1 MTPEELKLLKI
12 KYLNEWASGRESVS
26 KTGKDDMK
34 SVRSFKSHKIET
46 QISTKK
52 HSFRK
57 PDIISPEK
65 KI

>member
-1 MTPEELKLLKI
+1 
-12 KYLNEWASGRESVS
+12 
-26 KTGKDDMK
+26 MK

-65 KI
+65 KIQKNFDPIIEFKKPGII